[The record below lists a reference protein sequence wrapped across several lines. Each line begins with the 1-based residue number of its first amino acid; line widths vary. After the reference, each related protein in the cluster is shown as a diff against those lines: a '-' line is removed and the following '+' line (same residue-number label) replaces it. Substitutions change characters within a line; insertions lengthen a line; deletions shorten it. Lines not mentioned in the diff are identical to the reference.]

1 MSISADELAQGG
13 RRITLDPVSAN
24 NPSPAFN
31 FAPGS
36 MVADRYR
43 VVSLLG
49 RGGMGEFY
57 GADDLKLGQRVALKF
72 LPKSSALLAA
82 RWSGRRRCLPCN
94 RDLLAVGRAK
104 RLKRSSDKV

>member
-1 MSISADELAQGG
+1 MSISPDELAQGD
-13 RRITLDPVSAN
+13 RRTAVARFP
-24 NPSPAFN
+24 PTTGSPAFN

-49 RGGMGEFY
+49 RGGMGEVY

-72 LPKSSALLAA
+72 LPMTAEKHKLARSVLCRSAHGAA
-82 RWSGRRRCLPCN
+82 SFPSQ
-94 RDLLAVGRAK
+94 
-104 RLKRSSDKV
+104 RLSRV